1 MPANVVIVA
10 EVDVNCVITPDE
22 PVMEPD
28 AEMLPDEE
36 MFPSAVIVPEAK
48 KLLTAL
54 EPAVNLAIAA
64 DVDEKLVIVPL
75 MPEMVEDS
83 TAPIVVPVTVVML
96 AEA

>member
-28 AEMLPDEE
+28 ADKLPDVE

-64 DVDEKLVIVPL
+64 DVVDKPVIVAEVL
-75 MPEMVEDS
+75 VS
-83 TAPIVVPVTVVML
+83 VVIVADVAL
-96 AEA
+96 N

>member
-1 MPANVVIVA
+1 MVIV
-10 EVDVNCVITPDE
+10 EDVAVNWVMTPDE
-22 PVMEPD
+22 PVIEPD
-28 AEMLPDEE
+28 AEIFPEVEIL
-36 MFPSAVIVPEAK
+36 PSAVIAPDAN

-54 EPAVNLAIAA
+54 EPAVNLANAA